1 MTRSRV
7 DTLRPLPRRP
17 AVSQPSASQTDYL
30 YPQSGRFLIASHQS
44 YYFYF
49 AKLLAH
55 AFLPLKCKPRDC
67 FGDQFLTTEVDAREV
82 FAFQVGDL
90 GDTFSPCL

>member
-1 MTRSRV
+1 MTRSGV

-17 AVSQPSASQTDYL
+17 AVSQPSAFQTDYL
-30 YPQSGRFLIASHQS
+30 YPPSGQVLIVSHLS

-55 AFLPLKCKPRDC
+55 AFLTLKCKPPDY
-67 FGDQFLTTEVDAREV
+67 FGDQFLPTEVDAGEV
-82 FAFQVGDL
+82 FAFWVQG
-90 GDTFSPCL
+90 TFSPCL